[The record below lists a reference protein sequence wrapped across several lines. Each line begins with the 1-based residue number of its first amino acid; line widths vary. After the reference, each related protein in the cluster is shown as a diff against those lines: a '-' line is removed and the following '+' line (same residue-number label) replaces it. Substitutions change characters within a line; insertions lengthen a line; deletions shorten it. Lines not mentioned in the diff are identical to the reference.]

1 MMAEVEKDRE
11 ARAVRAAAIHRVR
24 TEGAEVAARTLI
36 EISCDR
42 TAPKNARV
50 AAARAL
56 AEMSGL
62 ALREGDGLNKPL
74 HEMTPAELTE
84 ARARAVAYL
93 AELDAP
99 TIEGEAI
106 DVPEDPLALDG
117 PEPPA
122 AGNLFD

>member
-1 MMAEVEKDRE
+1 MDDAEK
-11 ARAVRAAAIHRVR
+11 ARAIRAAAIHRVR

-36 EISCDR
+36 EISGDR

-50 AAARAL
+50 AAARTL
-56 AEMSGL
+56 AEMTQLGGVDAVGL
-62 ALREGDGLNKPL
+62 DKPL
-74 HEMTPAELTE
+74 SEMTRAELAD

-106 DVPEDPLALDG
+106 DVSEELLIAHPSV
-117 PEPPA
+117 PA
-122 AGNLFD
+122 EAGGLFD

>member
-1 MMAEVEKDRE
+1 MNDVEKARE

-36 EISCDR
+36 EISGDP

-50 AAARAL
+50 AASRTL
-56 AEMSGL
+56 AEMTQLGGIDAIGL
-62 ALREGDGLNKPL
+62 DKPL
-74 HEMTPAELTE
+74 SEMTRAELAE

-99 TIEGEAI
+99 TIEGEAT
-106 DVPEDPLALDG
+106 DVSEDLLALDG
-117 PEPPA
+117 PEPST
-122 AGNLFD
+122 AGGFFD

>member
-36 EISCDR
+36 EISGDR

-50 AAARAL
+50 AAARVL
-56 AEMSGL
+56 AEMNGL
-62 ALREGDGLNKPL
+62 ASREGDGLNKPL
-74 HEMTPAELTE
+74 HEMTPAELAE

-99 TIEGEAI
+99 TIEGEAT
-106 DVPEDPLALDG
+106 DVSEDPLALDG

-122 AGNLFD
+122 AGGLFD